1 MCIHLVWVQRLD
13 VTLDCLED
21 ESCHQMGGDLE
32 LEPHLKDEVA
42 FVAPFGAVAG
52 YGCQAVQRV
61 NRIRKTQPLR

>member
-1 MCIHLVWVQRLD
+1 MSCKCIHLVLVQRLD

-21 ESCHQMGGDLE
+21 ENCHQMGGDLE

-52 YGCQAVQRV
+52 
-61 NRIRKTQPLR
+61 